1 MSRIAGRFEGLAG
14 ARPALV
20 PYIAA
25 GDPSPATT
33 VPLMHELVAAG
44 ADLIELG
51 VPFSDPMADGPVIQ
65 AACERALARGTD
77 LETVLGLVAEFR
89 EHDRDTPVVLMG
101 YMNPIERRGEDAFID
116 AAAQA
121 GADGVLVVDLPCEEA
136 AGFNRA
142 LRSRGLDQIF
152 LIAPTTT
159 ERRLR
164 TICALA
170 SGFVYYVS
178 LKGITG
184 ASNLIAGNIAPA
196 LQRIRAQT
204 RLPVGVGFGIKTP
217 ADAAE
222 VARSADAV
230 VIGSALVET
239 IAAADDDG
247 AALAAAGAFLR
258 PIREALER
266 SCGERR
272 QRTG

>member
-1 MSRIAGRFEGLAG
+1 MSRIEGCFRGLAG

-25 GDPSPATT
+25 GDPSPAVT
-33 VPLMHELVAAG
+33 VPLMRELVAAG

-77 LETVLGLVAEFR
+77 LATVLALVTEFR
-89 EHDRDTPVVLMG
+89 QHDPHTPVVLMG

-121 GADGVLVVDLPCEEA
+121 GVDGMLVVDLPCEEA

-142 LRSRGLDQIF
+142 LRARGLDQIF
-152 LIAPTTT
+152 LVAPTTT
-159 ERRLR
+159 ERRLK
-164 TICALA
+164 TICGLA
-170 SGFVYYVS
+170 AGFVYYVA

-184 ASNLIAGNIAPA
+184 ASNLVAGDIAPA

-230 VIGSALVET
+230 VIGSALVEA
-239 IAAADDDG
+239 IAAAADG
-247 AALAAAGAFLR
+247 DAAVAAAGAFLR
-258 PIREALER
+258 PIREALDR
-266 SCGERR
+266 SGQEWGR
-272 QRTG
+272 RTG